1 MNKLLSILAVVCIM
15 TCATSCKS
23 SEANYRVAY
32 EKAKANMIERDG
44 VDAETYARI
53 VAEKK
58 SNTAVVA
65 GDSLRLI
72 TDRVNIVDDEPA
84 TMKPYGV
91 VVGEYKQL
99 FNARSFRDRLKK
111 EGLPAYVVMNGE
123 RMYFV
128 VAHGFD
134 TSVDAAVFL
143 KDVRSKIKMKIPIE
157 KPWILARP

>member
-1 MNKLLSILAVVCIM
+1 
-15 TCATSCKS
+15 
-23 SEANYRVAY
+23 
-32 EKAKANMIERDG
+32 MIERDG

-53 VAEKK
+53 EAEKER
-58 SNTAVVA
+58 NTAVVA

-72 TDRVNIVDDEPA
+72 TDRVNIVDDEPS

-91 VVGEYKQL
+91 VIGEYKQL

-111 EGLPAYVVMNGE
+111 EGQPAYVVMNGE

-128 VAHGFD
+128 VARGFD
-134 TSVDAAVFL
+134 TSVEAAEFL
-143 KDVRSKIKMKIPIE
+143 KDVRNKIKMKIPIE